1 MLFRTIVNSTK
12 ILFLYP
18 LIQPPSPKIKIPQ
31 NSNFSTSN
39 GLTIG
44 QMIEEL
50 YQKRQDFE
58 LKIGITYGWK
68 GEYHNWDETVIIT
81 ITNINNEL
89 SINPTSSPGASANTQ
104 LPWTTSLFHYN
115 IEIISF
121 KWLL

>member
-1 MLFRTIVNSTK
+1 MSFYFIEIDQKLNWS
-12 ILFLYP
+12 L
-18 LIQPPSPKIKIPQ
+18 

-68 GEYHNWDETVIIT
+68 GQGHSWDETVIVT

-89 SINPTSSPGASANTQ
+89 SIAPTSSPGASANTQ
-104 LPWTTSLFHYN
+104 LPWTTSLYKV
-115 IEIISF
+115 EIISF